1 VASARPIVICVSVI
15 RWPVSRALVRDALLA
30 VGVGVV
36 VMVGSTR
43 AAERQVPPREALDP
57 AAYGLMALAAGALLA
72 RRVRPLAVL
81 AITVVAASG
90 YLAAGYPY
98 GPIVFPMSIAMYTV
112 GQELPLRR
120 SLAACGV
127 AVVAF
132 IGPHLL
138 GLGEPQQGDA
148 QVGAVAAPSGFILA
162 PWAIGTIMR
171 LGRES
176 AARTR
181 AEVRE
186 RFVSEERLRIAREVH
201 DVVGHGLAVI
211 NMQAGIALHV
221 LDRRPEQARV
231 ALDAIK
237 RTSKDALEELRGTLA
252 VFRLAD
258 DGSGQAGNGVG
269 RPDTGTE
276 APRRPMP
283 GLDQVDTLVSAMA
296 ASGLPVD
303 LVVSGERADIPASV
317 DLAAYRIVQESLT
330 NVLRHAGPATATV
343 SVGYRP
349 DEVVLE
355 ITDNGRAEAAD
366 ASRTDGHGIAGMR
379 ERAAALGGTLQAGP
393 RVEGGFRVRA
403 RLPREE

>member
-1 VASARPIVICVSVI
+1 VSVI
-15 RWPVSRALVRDALLA
+15 RWPPSRAAVRDTVLA
-30 VGVGVV
+30 VGVGAV
-36 VMVGSTR
+36 VMFGSTR

-57 AAYGLMALAAGALLA
+57 FAYGLMAVAAGALLA

-81 AITVVAASG
+81 AITVAAASG
-90 YLAAGYPY
+90 YIAAGYPY
-98 GPIVFPMSIAMYTV
+98 GPIVFPTSMAI
-112 GQELPLRR
+112 
-120 SLAACGV
+120 
-127 AVVAF
+127 VAF
-132 IGPHLL
+132 LAPHLL
-138 GLGEPQQGDA
+138 GLGTPPQGDA
-148 QVGAVAAPSGFILA
+148 LVAAVAAPSGFILA
-162 PWAIGTIMR
+162 PWAIGTITR

-181 AEVRE
+181 AEVQE

-252 VFRLAD
+252 VFRQAD
-258 DGSGQAGNGVG
+258 GADGQGDA
-269 RPDTGTE
+269 GTE

-283 GLDQVDTLVSAMA
+283 GLDQVDTLVAAMA
-296 ASGLPVD
+296 DSGLAVD
-303 LVVSGERADIPASV
+303 LVVSGDRDDVPASV
-317 DLAAYRIVQESLT
+317 DLAGYRIVQESLT

-355 ITDNGRAEAAD
+355 ITDNGRARQVDAAG
-366 ASRTDGHGIAGMR
+366 AAGHGIAGMR
-379 ERAAALGGTLQAGP
+379 ERAGALGGTLQAGP

-403 RLPREE
+403 RLPRGDGT